1 MKRHIAIYCRVST
14 KMQDTKSQIPSLKR
28 WSTGRGAAKWYH
40 DRFSGKTMD
49 RPGWNQ
55 LHSAMRDG
63 QVESIVVWK
72 LDRLGRTTLQLLKLF
87 DELREHRIPLISIT
101 EGIDLSTPAGR
112 KFARDLASAA
122 EYEREVIGERI
133 REGIAVARAER
144 RRNGEVDRW
153 GGSKAG
159 IRKKVS
165 TTQIK
170 AIRRMKAE
178 GETVVDIAKALK
190 LSRPTIYSVL
200 RAD

>member
-1 MKRHIAIYCRVST
+1 MGGPVAN
-14 KMQDTKSQIPSLKR
+14 L
-28 WSTGRGAAKWYH
+28 
-40 DRFSGKTMD
+40 
-49 RPGWNQ
+49 
-55 LHSAMRDG
+55 
-63 QVESIVVWK
+63 
-72 LDRLGRTTLQLLKLF
+72 
-87 DELREHRIPLISIT
+87 T

-144 RRNGEVDRW
+144 RQNGKSDRW

-159 IRKKVS
+159 VRKKVS
-165 TTQIK
+165 PTQEK

-178 GETVVDIAKALK
+178 GETIVDIAKALG

-200 RAD
+200 AGVTVIA